1 MQQINRAVTAND
13 HKSMMIAL
21 RMITAKFDIPTFPH
35 DASLYLK
42 LFKKRLLEK
51 ESDGS
56 ELWLDD
62 VKTIA
67 KTVTSEIEEIQESMS
82 FLNVFFIMFVDSIKF
97 KN

>member
-1 MQQINRAVTAND
+1 
-13 HKSMMIAL
+13 MIAL
-21 RMITAKFDIPTFPH
+21 RMITAKFDIPTFPY

-67 KTVTSEIEEIQESMS
+67 KIVTSEIEEIQESMS
-82 FLNVFFIMFVDSIKF
+82 HSQNFFSIVLVDSIKF